1 MHSTFRISAGKLA
14 KKESAIKQNTRKVEG
29 LLYDL
34 SVVRAGGKKA
44 SVQDGGG
51 GGSTEGGSAGG
62 ADE

>member
-1 MHSTFRISAGKLA
+1 MRSTFRISAGKLA

-62 ADE
+62 GDE